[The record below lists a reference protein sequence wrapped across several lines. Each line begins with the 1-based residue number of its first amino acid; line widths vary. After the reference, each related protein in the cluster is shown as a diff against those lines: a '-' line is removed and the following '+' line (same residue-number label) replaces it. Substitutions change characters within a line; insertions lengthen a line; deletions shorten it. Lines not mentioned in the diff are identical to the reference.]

1 LIYFASDRN
10 KQSRIW
16 RINADGSEP
25 KQISFGEDETHH
37 FPQVSPDGKWLY
49 FIIKSGRSSTV
60 GRKSLVENS
69 VQELSGKTK
78 FVPGNFLSLS
88 PDGKFLVFQNIAEA
102 NSKLQAAILSTENP
116 DNVSFVEIPSW
127 RQTIRWSMEEN
138 SLDFVTGNVKETG
151 IMRQTI
157 EGAVKMTDI
166 LPLTQTTIFNFA
178 WSPNSENLALSR
190 GQLLRDVV
198 LLSNFE

>member
-1 LIYFASDRN
+1 
-10 KQSRIW
+10 
-16 RINADGSEP
+16 
-25 KQISFGEDETHH
+25 
-37 FPQVSPDGKWLY
+37 
-49 FIIKSGRSSTV
+49 
-60 GRKSLVENS
+60 
-69 VQELSGKTK
+69 
-78 FVPGNFLSLS
+78 VPGNFLSLS

-127 RQTIRWSMEEN
+127 RQTIRWSVDDN
-138 SLDFVTGNVKETG
+138 SLDFVTGNVKQTG

-157 EGAVKMTDI
+157 EGEVKMTDI

-178 WSPNSENLALSR
+178 WSPNGENLALSR